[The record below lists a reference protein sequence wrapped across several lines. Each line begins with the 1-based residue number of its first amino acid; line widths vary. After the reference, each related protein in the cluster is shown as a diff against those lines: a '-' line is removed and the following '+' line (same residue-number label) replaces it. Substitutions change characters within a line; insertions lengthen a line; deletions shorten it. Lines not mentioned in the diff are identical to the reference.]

1 MNTIL
6 KPLSLRALFLS
17 LSLVLAAGLVAESAL
32 TPAADAYAAEGLSDC
47 GTEDAP
53 CVLEPVA
60 VEIVVEGG
68 EYLASTASARQM
80 MRIGS

>member
-17 LSLVLAAGLVAESAL
+17 LSLVLATGLVVESAL
-32 TPAADAYAAEGLSDC
+32 TPAAEGLSAC
-47 GTEDAP
+47 GTEAAP
-53 CVLEPVA
+53 CLLEPVA
-60 VEIVVEGG
+60 VEVVVEGG